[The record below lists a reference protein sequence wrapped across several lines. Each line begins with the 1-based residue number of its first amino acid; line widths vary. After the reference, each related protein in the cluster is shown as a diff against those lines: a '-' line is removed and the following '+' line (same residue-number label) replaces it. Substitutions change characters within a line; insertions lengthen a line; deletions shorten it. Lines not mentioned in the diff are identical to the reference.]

1 MYPRARLDALSDGIY
16 AVAMTLLVLDI
27 RLPDDFAAHDAND
40 LLHGI
45 FGLWG
50 KFVPYA
56 LSFIVLGLRWL
67 SGVRVRSRAE
77 TAPLNYAP
85 WWIAHMLLI
94 TCVPFSTMV
103 IGRFAQFAPAVWL
116 YAGNTALI
124 GLIALRMMAMTSDGE
139 PAVGEEERRWSLYML
154 IVSSLLAIGLSFISA
169 RQALW
174 AYVLMLAPGLIVRVA
189 TRRASLRGG

>member
-1 MYPRARLDALSDGIY
+1 MYPRTRLDALGDGIY

-27 RLPDDFAAHDAND
+27 RLPDDFAPHDANG
-40 LLHGI
+40 LLHGLL
-45 FGLWG
+45 GLSG

-67 SGVRVRSRAE
+67 SGVRVRSRSE
-77 TAPLNYAP
+77 TVPLGYAP

-103 IGRFAQFAPAVWL
+103 IGRFSQLAPAVWL

-124 GLIALRMMAMTSDGE
+124 GLIALRMMVMTSDGA
-139 PAVGEEERRWSLYML
+139 PAPGEEERRWSLYML
-154 IVSSLLAIGLSFISA
+154 IASSLLAIAISFISA

-174 AYVLMLAPGLIVRVA
+174 AYVLMFAPGLIYRVSA
-189 TRRASLRGG
+189 R